1 MLLSLTSRQVVSTLS
16 HARRLNAATLPRGVT
31 LIEVVLVVMILGAA
45 AVATS
50 FKTDS
55 QWTDR
60 RESRSA
66 TFDVSRLVSLARNTA
81 IEKQTT
87 VNVSYSGRLGSTQID
102 IVEDPGPL
110 TDGRKWST
118 QLSSQVAVQGSPRS
132 IQFQPDGSANS
143 TLKWGVVTNSVQG
156 EITVSP
162 VGGTIQTK
170 AP

>member
-1 MLLSLTSRQVVSTLS
+1 MLLSLKRRQGVFTLGS
-16 HARRLNAATLPRGVT
+16 ARRSNATSLPKGVT

-55 QWTDR
+55 QWMDR

-66 TFDVSRLVSLARNTA
+66 TYDVSRLVSLARNTA

-87 VNVSYSGRLGSTQID
+87 VHVSYSGRLGSTQID
-102 IVEDPGPL
+102 VVEDPGPL

-118 QLSSQVAVQGSPRS
+118 QLSNQVIVQGRPSS

-143 TLKWGVVTNSVQG
+143 AANWSVTTNSVQG

>member
-1 MLLSLTSRQVVSTLS
+1 MLLSLERRRGVFTLRCAHRSNATSSRK
-16 HARRLNAATLPRGVT
+16 GVT

-50 FKTDS
+50 FKTDN
-55 QWTDR
+55 QWMDR

-66 TFDVSRLVSLARNTA
+66 TYDVSRLVSLARNTA

-87 VNVSYSGRLGSTQID
+87 VLISYSGRLGSTQIN

-110 TDGRKWST
+110 TAGRKWST
-118 QLSSQVAVQGSPRS
+118 QLSNQVSVQGSPSS
-132 IQFQPDGSANS
+132 IQFRPDGSANS
-143 TLKWGVVTNSVQG
+143 ALKWGVVTNGVQG

>member
-1 MLLSLTSRQVVSTLS
+1 MLLSLERRQTVFTRSLSRRSSNSSV
-16 HARRLNAATLPRGVT
+16 PKGVT

-55 QWTDR
+55 QWMDR

-66 TFDVSRLVSLARNTA
+66 TYDVSRLVSLARNTA

-87 VNVSYSGRLGSTQID
+87 VHVAYSGRLGSTQID

-110 TDGRKWST
+110 TAGRRWST
-118 QLSSQVAVQGSPRS
+118 QLSNRVSMQGGPNS
-132 IQFQPDGSANS
+132 IQFQPDGSSNS
-143 TLKWGVVTNSVQG
+143 ALKWNVTTNSVQG

-162 VGGTIQTK
+162 VGGAIQTK
-170 AP
+170 VP

>member
-1 MLLSLTSRQVVSTLS
+1 MLLSLKRRQGVFTLGS
-16 HARRLNAATLPRGVT
+16 ARRSNATSLPKGVT

-66 TFDVSRLVSLARNTA
+66 TYDVSRIVSLARNTA

-87 VNVSYSGRLGSTQID
+87 VRVSYSGRLGSTQID

-110 TDGRKWST
+110 TAGRKWST
-118 QLSSQVAVQGSPRS
+118 QLSDQVIVQGTPSS

-143 TLKWGVVTNSVQG
+143 ATKWSVTTNSVQG

-162 VGGTIQTK
+162 VGGMIQTK